1 MFTVRIQI
9 SPGLRSLLYARC
21 REQPVVREL
30 AVKTSVKD
38 LVEACGIPHTE
49 IDLLRVDGVT
59 VDFNCGIDRSVSVEV
74 YGCDEVPAGHEE
86 ALLQSRAPRCFALD
100 GHLGKLARHLRL
112 LGFDT
117 AYWPGIDDQEL
128 MALAGEDRALLT
140 RDRRLLMHREL
151 RHGYC
156 PRSDEAVA
164 QTQEV
169 LRRFRISA
177 DEFAPFTCCLRCN
190 SRLHPVE
197 KQAVESRLEPLTKRH
212 FERFHQC
219 PGCGR
224 IYWSGSHTRRL
235 RQLVDTF
242 GGGGEAV

>member
-1 MFTVRIQI
+1 MFIVRIQV
-9 SPGLRSLLYARC
+9 SPGLRSLLYARY
-21 REQPVVREL
+21 RGPSFDREL
-30 AVKTSVKD
+30 AAKTSVKD

-49 IDLLRVDGVT
+49 IDMLRVDGEA
-59 VDFNCGIDRSVSVEV
+59 VDFQCGIDHAVSVEV
-74 YGCDEVPAGHEE
+74 YGCDEVPAGSAG
-86 ALLQSRAPRCFALD
+86 ALLQSRAPRRFALD

-117 AYWPGIDDQEL
+117 AYRSDIDDQEL
-128 MALAGEDRALLT
+128 MVCADEDRALLT
-140 RDRRLLMHREL
+140 RDRRLLMRREL

-169 LRRFRISA
+169 LRRFRITA
-177 DEFAPFTCCLRCN
+177 DEFAPFTRCLRCN
-190 SRLHPVE
+190 GRLLPVD
-197 KQAVESRLEPLTKRH
+197 KQAVESCLEPLTKRY

-224 IYWSGSHTRRL
+224 IFWSGSHTRRL
-235 RQLVDTF
+235 WQLVDTF
-242 GGGGEAV
+242 GGRG